1 MPVQQIN
8 NRTVHLDV
16 ELEVRDLFR
25 ASLDIAKYR
34 LLAAVAIFAVLF
46 AGLAY
51 FFSIIDEKKI
61 GLELSPLFVG
71 CPLIAIVGQILRLRV
86 ACKKSLSDKTTVQ
99 YMFQEQSDGYDL
111 NWGNSFAH
119 VSWENVLKIV
129 EKPHY
134 FRMDL
139 DKVSA
144 ALIPKRAFHQASDMV
159 VFRDIVRS
167 RLKHKAQLF
176 AEPAGSIAAAY

>member
-1 MPVQQIN
+1 M
-8 NRTVHLDV
+8 
-16 ELEVRDLFR
+16 
-25 ASLDIAKYR
+25 
-34 LLAAVAIFAVLF
+34 
-46 AGLAY
+46 
-51 FFSIIDEKKI
+51 
-61 GLELSPLFVG
+61 
-71 CPLIAIVGQILRLRV
+71 AIVGQVLRLRV

-119 VSWENVLKIV
+119 VSWESVLKIV
-129 EKPHY
+129 EKPRY

-139 DKVSA
+139 DRVTA